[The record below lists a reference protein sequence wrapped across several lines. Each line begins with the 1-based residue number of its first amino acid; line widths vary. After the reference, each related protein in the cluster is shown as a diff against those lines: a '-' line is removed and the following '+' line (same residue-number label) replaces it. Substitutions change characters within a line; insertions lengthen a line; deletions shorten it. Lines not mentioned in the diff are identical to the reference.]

1 MTIPSAG
8 STPLGVRHVA
18 AIHLVALALA
28 LALAVWPSL
37 ATAQPAGDV
46 TADPGPARVI
56 VRGYEGDFTPVEEA
70 IQQAKAQSGRNYR
83 VVVVGDIEGG
93 AGAARRLLEELFDR
107 WRRSGRGQGP
117 DGFDPAR
124 DVLVV
129 LDINDK
135 QIVMRVPLALEE
147 SLGLDPETIKAE
159 ILDRSFAPLA
169 KDGKFEEALASVVTG
184 TERWVADRER
194 KRVERARAREVF
206 RTRTMPLALAGL
218 TAIGLTTAF
227 LMTRARHV
235 RRLAEAKKK
244 LADFKQEVVALS
256 DLLDAQQER
265 HRMLPHA
272 DPDFSTPMAG
282 QTRGVY
288 DGVQEAIAR
297 YRERWLGLMDVWE
310 RADARLKDEWWLGT
324 AASQDVIGLL
334 DSADARPPLADVAGA
349 CRAPLDQL
357 ESAHETSRELVTH
370 LESLAKAASD
380 RVTGLSA
387 RGRSGAAFQPGLAA
401 VARALEVSRH
411 DVESDPVMARGRLE
425 GAIAELE
432 QQSRRLDAFEAA
444 DDRRKGVVT
453 AVAAAEARV
462 RGRRAEG
469 WLLTEPGADP
479 TALLTRAREQE
490 QVAAGLLDAGEV
502 EAAVGHLDAADRAV
516 AEALAMLERVAA
528 ARARFDELLPAV
540 VARLEG
546 VRGERAAA
554 VEALEWLGARA
565 ATASWDD
572 IADNVAKADEG
583 VSRGRALLAEAR
595 EAADPSR
602 QHLFRAVAL
611 LEEAARQIEWAVG
624 CQAAVLE
631 RRDGI
636 ASLIDVLP
644 GRIHE
649 AGGRVAA
656 LATRLERQ
664 RTDRPRANEHCREA
678 GRLVA
683 TAARAVEVDRPDYP
697 RTAQVVEA
705 AELTMARGVELA
717 DEDERLARQAVAEL
731 EEVDGL
737 LRRVAAW
744 YAEGLSADLGAA
756 RRSVAAAQAALQG
769 QRYED
774 SIAASAEAARLAREA
789 HAAATAEA
797 QRRRQ
802 RRQMELQRRQMEDS
816 FVRMSRGSGP
826 WVIQLPGGPLAGPNP
841 WGPVHPGAS
850 SDRSAGT
857 PGGGATGA
865 GRWSSGT
872 AEGHW

>member
-1 MTIPSAG
+1 MPSRFTQAPIHRG
-8 STPLGVRHVA
+8 GRAWIRGVVLLGLQLVGLQGPLPPASGQD
-18 AIHLVALALA
+18 
-28 LALAVWPSL
+28 
-37 ATAQPAGDV
+37 TAGDPRGV
-46 TADPGPARVI
+46 VVAGVADTFDELR
-56 VRGYEGDFTPVEEA
+56 EA
-70 IQQAKAQSGRNYR
+70 IAAVRKDSGRQYR
-83 VVVVGDIEGG
+83 VVVIGD
-93 AGAARRLLEELFDR
+93 
-107 WRRSGRGQGP
+107 GQGRSAAELL
-117 DGFDPAR
+117 DSIVERWQREAAAGSATGIGVGFDPSRDVTILVDEGNRGIAMKVPSVLEKAAGLDQRTIERELIGGVFGPKAR
-124 DVLVV
+124 DGAV
-129 LDINDK
+129 
-135 QIVMRVPLALEE
+135 AEGLEDLIAATE
-147 SLGLDPETIKAE
+147 FQVRSREQRRQAKVEAE
-159 ILDRSFAPLA
+159 R
-169 KDGKFEEALASVVTG
+169 
-184 TERWVADRER
+184 
-194 KRVERARAREVF
+194 VF
-206 RTRTMPLALAGL
+206 RTRTLPLLLVGTTAALGL
-218 TAIGLTTAF
+218 AALTTQW
-227 LMTRARHV
+227 LRH
-235 RRLAEAKKK
+235 RRLLRTAREK
-244 LADFKQEVVALS
+244 LAAFKSEVVSLS
-256 DLLDAQQER
+256 DLLDSQQER

-370 LESLAKAASD
+370 LEALAKAASD

>member
-1 MTIPSAG
+1 MFAMPSWFTQAPCDGGRRAWLRVVVLLGLQFVGLQGPPAIGQDSAG
-8 STPLGVRHVA
+8 DPRGVVVA
-18 AIHLVALALA
+18 GVADTFDEL
-28 LALAVWPSL
+28 
-37 ATAQPAGDV
+37 
-46 TADPGPARVI
+46 R
-56 VRGYEGDFTPVEEA
+56 EA
-70 IQQAKAQSGRNYR
+70 IAAVRQASGRQYR
-83 VVVVGDIEGG
+83 VVVIGD
-93 AGAARRLLEELFDR
+93 
-107 WRRSGRGQGP
+107 GQGRSAAELL
-117 DGFDPAR
+117 DSIVERWQREAAAGSATGIGGGFDPSRDVTILVDEGNRSIAMKVPSALEKAAGLDQRTIEGELISGVFGPKAR
-124 DVLVV
+124 DGAV
-129 LDINDK
+129 
-135 QIVMRVPLALEE
+135 AEGLEDLIAATE
-147 SLGLDPETIKAE
+147 FQV
-159 ILDRSFAPLA
+159 RSREQRRLA
-169 KDGKFEEALASVVTG
+169 KVEA
-184 TERWVADRER
+184 ER
-194 KRVERARAREVF
+194 VF
-206 RTRTMPLALAGL
+206 RTRTLPLLLVGTTAALGL
-218 TAIGLTTAF
+218 AALTTQW
-227 LMTRARHV
+227 LRH
-235 RRLAEAKKK
+235 RRLLRTAREK
-244 LADFKQEVVALS
+244 LAAFKSEVVSLS
-256 DLLDAQQER
+256 DLLDSQQER

-288 DGVQEAIAR
+288 DGVQESIAR

-310 RADARLKDEWWLGT
+310 RADARIKDEWWLGT
-324 AASQDVIGLL
+324 AASEDVIGLL

-349 CRAPLDQL
+349 CRSPLDQL
-357 ESAHETSRELVTH
+357 ESAHETSRELVTQ
-370 LESLAKAASD
+370 LEALAKASGD

-401 VARALEVSRH
+401 AARVLEVSRH

-546 VRGERAAA
+546 VKGERPAA
-554 VEALEWLGARA
+554 VEALEWLDTRA

-583 VSRGRALLAEAR
+583 VSRGRALVAEAR

-611 LEEAARQIEWAVG
+611 LEEAARQIEWAAG

-631 RRDGI
+631 RREGI

-802 RRQMELQRRQMEDS
+802 RRQMELQRRQMEES

-850 SDRSAGT
+850 SGRSAGT
-857 PGGGATGA
+857 SGGGATGA